1 MTELSEICNAFF
13 VGFVVC
19 FAPRRRRS
27 PNLVQR
33 TVSRKEE
40 NSDSLAFY
48 DAMAT

>member
-27 PNLVQR
+27 PNLV
-33 TVSRKEE
+33 SRKEE
-40 NSDSLAFY
+40 NSDSLAFH
-48 DAMAT
+48 DTMQPDK